1 MKITV
6 YVRREFIDHFAKM
19 NHFNL
24 TNVTAQEYM
33 EKHAIK
39 HLFKDSVTCENAQ
52 RTHFQ
57 GWLEVQIDYDTF
69 IKLTDLGL

>member
-6 YVRREFIDHFAKM
+6 YVKKDFIEHFGKLIF
-19 NHFNL
+19 FNL
-24 TNVTAQEYM
+24 SSGTAQEYI
-33 EKHAIK
+33 EEHSIES
-39 HLFKDSVTCENAQ
+39 LFKDSVTTESAQ

-57 GWLEVQIDYDTF
+57 GWLEIQIDYNTY